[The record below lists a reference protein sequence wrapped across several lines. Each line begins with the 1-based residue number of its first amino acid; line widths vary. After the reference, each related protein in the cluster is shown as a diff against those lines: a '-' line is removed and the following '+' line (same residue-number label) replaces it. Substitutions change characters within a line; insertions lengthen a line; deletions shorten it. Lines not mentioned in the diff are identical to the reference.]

1 MKYFDLHCDTVSKI
15 FESKTNFNNKELSVN
30 SFNTKLFQK
39 YVQCFSLWQDDKLK
53 GKEAFEYAKSLYE
66 IFDKEIKLFQ
76 SESFTPLLTIENASA
91 LGGSEEKV
99 DFWKSKGVRMLSLTW
114 NGENDLGYGAMA
126 ENKGL
131 KGLGKAVIPVLEKQ
145 GIIIDVSHLSEKGF
159 SDMCNIAGEPFVASH
174 SCCFDIKE
182 SRRNLKMWQIESI
195 VQRKGLIG
203 LNFYAPFLGDENCDV
218 FEKIYESI
226 CYLLNL
232 GADNVIALGSD
243 FDGAELSAELNC
255 AFKVKNLFAFL
266 KYKGLDERVL
276 NKIFYE
282 NAYNFFAKNKKLTP

>member
-1 MKYFDLHCDTVSKI
+1 
-15 FESKTNFNNKELSVN
+15 
-30 SFNTKLFQK
+30 
-39 YVQCFSLWQDDKLK
+39 
-53 GKEAFEYAKSLYE
+53 
-66 IFDKEIKLFQ
+66 
-76 SESFTPLLTIENASA
+76 
-91 LGGSEEKV
+91 
-99 DFWKSKGVRMLSLTW
+99 
-114 NGENDLGYGAMA
+114 
-126 ENKGL
+126 
-131 KGLGKAVIPVLEKQ
+131 
-145 GIIIDVSHLSEKGF
+145 
-159 SDMCNIAGEPFVASH
+159 
-174 SCCFDIKE
+174 
-182 SRRNLKMWQIESI
+182 MWQIESI

-218 FEKIYESI
+218 FEKIYENI

-243 FDGAELSAELNC
+243 FDGAELSAKLNC